1 MVILCHQ
8 PVIELQDVTWLSF
21 VQWDI
26 KGGFLGDYLPLLSLK
41 VILNLMPG
49 LTKLS
54 QHQEGASLRGKK
66 NQRPHNGRA
75 WKEPESLRNVSE
87 LTVQPS
93 LNMIYMQDNKI
104 SFLFQLVELG
114 ATVIC
119 SQGITTDKSL
129 SAFFGNSKHMPVL
142 MFMKIKDKMKLH
154 NFILLQ

>member
-1 MVILCHQ
+1 M
-8 PVIELQDVTWLSF
+8 
-21 VQWDI
+21 
-26 KGGFLGDYLPLLSLK
+26 GDYLPLSLK

-66 NQRPHNGRA
+66 KNQRPHNGRA

-87 LTVQPS
+87 LPVQPS
-93 LNMIYMQDNKI
+93 LNMMYMQDNKI